1 MLDRSPLPSPSTS
14 FRRTATATRRRRFG
28 GVIPATEQWPCRTA
42 RKRVAEQGSEAAR
55 NVENAVGDERV
66 HVGVEVDQIA
76 EGLHEEDEARPGA
89 RRRGAVRLHE
99 QSGDD
104 AAELS
109 EKRAAVSE
117 ERPDELRN
125 GEDILPVRN
134 GPQHATLDPFAVGED
149 ALLMA
154 ARAEVARLAGEG
166 EQQIVTAAAAAD
178 ARKAAVQVAAL
189 EKALEHV
196 LLDGAAHATRGA
208 QLRQVATDALPQRTC
223 ARSARAID
231 RRAIGLHTAT
241 NARAVAADEYKRWP
255 DDMAVRRST
264 RPAAQALKHDSES
277 KRTGLLSGIFIYSN
291 G

>member
-1 MLDRSPLPSPSTS
+1 MKRPRS
-14 FRRTATATRRRRFG
+14 F
-28 GVIPATEQWPCRTA
+28 ED
-42 RKRVAEQGSEAAR
+42 
-55 NVENAVGDERV
+55 AVGDERV
-66 HVGVEVDQIA
+66 HVGVEVDQVA

-89 RRRGAVRLHE
+89 RMRGPVRLRE
-99 QSGDD
+99 RSRDD

-134 GPQHATLDPFAVGED
+134 RPQHAAFDPLAVGED
-149 ALLMA
+149 ALLMT

-196 LLDGAAHATRGA
+196 LLHGAAHATRGA
-208 QLRQVATDALPQRTC
+208 QLRQVATDALPERTC
-223 ARSARAID
+223 ARFARAID
-231 RRAIGLHTAT
+231 REAIGVHAAT
-241 NARAVAADEYKRWP
+241 NARAGAADQYKRWP
-255 DDMAVRRST
+255 DDMAVLRST
-264 RPAAQALKHDSES
+264 RPAAQTLKYDSKIETHGFSARKLDLLARCES
-277 KRTGLLSGIFIYSN
+277 VSERVMAP
-291 G
+291 

>member
-1 MLDRSPLPSPSTS
+1 LVVDGEAAMAPGEHLLGK
-14 FRRTATATRRRRFG
+14 RRKDHFSSDKEADDLAAETLGKERFG
-28 GVIPATEQWPCRTA
+28 NR
-42 RKRVAEQGSEAAR
+42 RQGSEAAR

-76 EGLHEEDEARPGA
+76 EVLHEEDEARPGA
-89 RRRGAVRLHE
+89 RMRGAVRLHE

-134 GPQHATLDPFAVGED
+134 GPQHAALDPLAVGED

-196 LLDGAAHATRGA
+196 LLDSAAHAPRGA
-208 QLRQVATDALPQRTC
+208 QLWKGGD
-223 ARSARAID
+223 
-231 RRAIGLHTAT
+231 
-241 NARAVAADEYKRWP
+241 
-255 DDMAVRRST
+255 
-264 RPAAQALKHDSES
+264 
-277 KRTGLLSGIFIYSN
+277 
-291 G
+291 